1 MGSNMSLEALKS
13 HLFETLE
20 GVKNLSDP
28 EASENE
34 KISIE
39 QAKQIVDVS
48 GAIIDIFK
56 VQVDAVKAFA
66 EMGNAQPAA
75 RTMAARTMVA
85 MGFIGEE
92 AMKQL
97 Q

>member
-1 MGSNMSLEALKS
+1 MVNKNLSLETLKS

-34 KISIE
+34 KISID

-48 GAIIDIFK
+48 GAIIDIYK
-56 VQVDAVKAFA
+56 LQVEAIKSFA
-66 EMGNAQPAA
+66 HKDDIARPGSMMADMGI
-75 RTMAARTMVA
+75 V
-85 MGFIGEE
+85 EE
-92 AMKQL
+92 NNIKML
-97 Q
+97 DI

>member
-1 MGSNMSLEALKS
+1 MGNKNLSLEALKS

-34 KISIE
+34 KIGID

-48 GAIIDIFK
+48 GAIIDIYK
-56 VQVDAVKAFA
+56 LQVEAIKSFTHKDNIARPG
-66 EMGNAQPAA
+66 EM
-75 RTMAARTMVA
+75 MAD
-85 MGFIGEE
+85 MGIVEE
-92 AMKQL
+92 NNIKML
-97 Q
+97 DI

>member
-1 MGSNMSLEALKS
+1 MGNKNLSLEALKS

-34 KISIE
+34 KISID

-48 GAIIDIFK
+48 GAIIDIYK
-56 VQVDAVKAFA
+56 LQVEAIKSFTHKDNSGRPG
-66 EMGNAQPAA
+66 EM
-75 RTMAARTMVA
+75 MAD
-85 MGFIGEE
+85 MGIVEE
-92 AMKQL
+92 NNIKML
-97 Q
+97 DLGSG